1 MTRSTILVT
10 GGAGFVGSHF
20 TRAVLDAGR
29 NVVVL
34 DDLSGGA
41 PASLPPGTPLIVAD
55 IGDASAV
62 RRVCSAY
69 HVTAVAHFAGKIQ
82 VGESVTRPDIYFDIN
97 LVRSLTLLST
107 IRDEGI
113 QACLFSSSAA
123 VYGNPTAVP
132 IPESAR
138 RQPMNAY
145 GATKLAFELALEAWG
160 TAFGLRWA
168 ALRYFNA
175 AGAHPSGDLR
185 ENHEP
190 ETHLIPL
197 AIDAALGTRPP
208 LTIFGDDYD
217 TEDGTCVRDYI
228 HVSDLASAH
237 LLALAQLEQGE
248 TLGPINLGTGR
259 GYSVREVIDTT
270 ARVVGRPVPHVIGP
284 RRPGDPPRLIA
295 DPARAMNLLV
305 WRPDRSDLATIIEDA
320 SRARTRTPLAS
331 AISWGHPATGSTT

>member
-20 TRAVLDAGR
+20 TRAALDAGR
-29 NVVVL
+29 DVVVL

-41 PASLPPGTPLIVAD
+41 PASLPPGAPLVVAD
-55 IGDASAV
+55 IGDASTV
-62 RRVCSAY
+62 RRLCSAH

-82 VGESVTRPDIYFDIN
+82 VGESVTRPDTYFDIN
-97 LVRSLTLLST
+97 LVRSLTLLGAL
-107 IRDEGI
+107 RDEGI
-113 QACLFSSSAA
+113 RVCLFSSSAA

-138 RQPMNAY
+138 QQPMNPY

-175 AGAHPSGDLR
+175 AGAHPDGDLR

-237 LLALAQLEQGE
+237 LLALAQLERGE
-248 TLGPINLGTGR
+248 TLGPVNLGTGR

-295 DPARAMNLLV
+295 DPAHAMSLLA

-320 SRARTRTPLAS
+320 ARTRRRDPVAS
-331 AISWGHPATGSTT
+331 AISPVPSSPSRP